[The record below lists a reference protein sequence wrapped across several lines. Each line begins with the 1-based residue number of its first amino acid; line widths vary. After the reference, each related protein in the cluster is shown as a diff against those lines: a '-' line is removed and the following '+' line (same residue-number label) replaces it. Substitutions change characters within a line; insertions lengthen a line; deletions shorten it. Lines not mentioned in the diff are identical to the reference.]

1 MSGGLRR
8 SLHSLAVPNFRR
20 YFTGQAISL
29 AGTWMQTV
37 AETWLVLRL
46 TGSGVALGISTAL
59 QFAPV
64 LVAGAWGGLLADR
77 LPKRRAAHGHAGAHG
92 RPRARAWALTAF
104 GDVQVWVVFALIFAR
119 GIVTA
124 VDNPTRQSFVSEMVD
139 RDHVLNAVSLNS
151 VLVQTARIVGP
162 ALAARGH
169 RDARRRRHASWPTPS
184 PSPRCSSR
192 CTAWTPPQLQ
202 PAPVTPRGR
211 GSSAT
216 RCGSSATRPRCARR
230 CCSSR
235 SSGRCPSTSRS
246 CCRCWP
252 ASPCTAARRPT
263 RC

>member
-1 MSGGLRR
+1 MSRGLRR

-77 LPKRRAAHGHAGAHG
+77 LPKRRLLVVTQALMAVPALAL
-92 RPRARAWALTAF
+92 WALTAF
-104 GDVQVWVVFALIFAR
+104 GDVRVWVVFALIFAR
-119 GIVTA
+119 GHG
-124 VDNPTRQSFVSEMVD
+124 DGGRQPHPPELRQRDGRPRPRAQRRLPELRAGPDGPD
-139 RDHVLNAVSLNS
+139 RR
-151 VLVQTARIVGP
+151 ARPRG
-162 ALAARGH
+162 AGH
-169 RDARRRRHASWPTPS
+169 RDPGRRRVLPGQRPLLHGHARRAAPHGPRAARARAGHAARPRAGPRR
-184 PSPRCSSR
+184 RC
-192 CTAWTPPQLQ
+192 A
-202 PAPVTPRGR
+202 
-211 GSSAT
+211 SSAP
-216 RCGSSATRPRCARR
+216 RPRCARR
-230 CCSSR
+230 CCSSP
-235 SSGRCPSTSRS
+235 SWGRCRSTSPW

-252 ASPCTAARRPT
+252 GSPSTAARRPT